1 MLKFI
6 LIVIGL
12 TIVICKP
19 FLLLIG
25 ICIAVTW
32 LLLKRPNCFT
42 RLPAHLTMPPGK
54 GETEPNMN
62 EERWAKEDTDG
73 LEEADH
79 KAEAAMKPGYKN
91 DKDWMELTKKVGKHV
106 ADNQRKEENA
116 MRLEELTDEVV

>member
-19 FLLLIG
+19 FLLFLG
-25 ICIAVTW
+25 ALVGLAW
-32 LLLKRPNCFT
+32 LLLKRPDHFT
-42 RLPAHLTMPPGK
+42 PLAGSPVKEEAG
-54 GETEPNMN
+54 PNMD
-62 EERWAKEDTDG
+62 ERLWAKEDTDG
-73 LEEADH
+73 EEEADH

>member
-12 TIVICKP
+12 NIVICKP
-19 FLLLIG
+19 FLLFLG
-25 ICIAVTW
+25 SLVGLAW
-32 LLLKRPNCFT
+32 LLLKRPDHFT
-42 RLPAHLTMPPGK
+42 PLAGSPVKEEAG
-54 GETEPNMN
+54 PNMD
-62 EERWAKEDTDG
+62 ERLWAKEDTDG
-73 LEEADH
+73 EEEADH

>member
-6 LIVIGL
+6 LVVIGL

-25 ICIAVTW
+25 ICIAGTW
-32 LLLKRPNCFT
+32 LLLKLPNNFT
-42 RLPAHLTMPPGK
+42 PLAGSPGK
-54 GETEPNMN
+54 EEAEPNMN
-62 EERWAKEDTDG
+62 EKRWAKEDVDG
-73 LEEADH
+73 EEEANR
-79 KAEAAMKPGYKN
+79 KAEAAMKPGYKD
-91 DKDWMELTKKVGKHV
+91 DKDWLELTKKVGKHV